1 MVDFI
6 VESGCWALLLTVA
19 TYQLG
24 LFLNKKTGSAL
35 FHPILVSTAL
45 VIPIL
50 LLAGVPIETY
60 QAGMKSISGA
70 SPDAGDSFFPCTVC
84 LGISLY
90 TQLNKLKKHIWA
102 ILAGITAGTVTSIA
116 MVWVLCLV
124 FQLDWATT
132 VSLLP
137 KSVTTA
143 MAQPLAE
150 GAGGIVALTTTVVAI
165 TGVLGNIAGLALC
178 KLFRLKD
185 EISRGVA
192 FGTASHVVGTT
203 RANELSELTGAVS
216 SLSLVVAGIL
226 TAIAFSFIV

>member
-1 MVDFI
+1 MIDFLA
-6 VESGCWALLLTVA
+6 ESGYWALLLTVA

-24 LFLNKKTGSAL
+24 LFLNRKTGSAL

-50 LLAGVPIETY
+50 LLTGIPIESY
-60 QAGMKSISGA
+60 QAGMKSISWLLT
-70 SPDAGDSFFPCTVC
+70 PCTVC

-143 MAQPLAE
+143 MAQPLSE
-150 GAGGIVALTTTVVAI
+150 SSGGIVSLTTTVVAI
-165 TGVLGNIAGLALC
+165 TGVMGSIAGSALC

-185 EISRGVA
+185 DISRGVA

>member
-6 VESGCWALLLTVA
+6 TESGYWALLLTVV

-24 LFLNKKTGSAL
+24 LYLNRKTKSAL
-35 FHPILVSTAL
+35 LHPILVSTAL
-45 VIPIL
+45 VIPFL
-50 LLAGVPIETY
+50 LLTGIPNTDY
-60 QAGMKSISGA
+60 QAGMKSISWLLT
-70 SPDAGDSFFPCTVC
+70 PCTVC

-90 TQLNKLKKHIWA
+90 TQLSKLKQHIWA
-102 ILAGITAGTVTSIA
+102 ILAGIAAGTITSIA
-116 MVWVLCLV
+116 MVWGLCIL
-124 FQLDWATT
+124 FRLDWTTT

-150 GAGGIVALTTTVVAI
+150 SGGGIVALTTTVVVI
-165 TGVLGNIAGLALC
+165 TGVLGSIAGSALC
-178 KLFRLKD
+178 KLFRLD
-185 EISRGVA
+185 NDISRGVA